1 MLRLART
8 GSTGLPICR
17 LLKRTLQVPYTAT
30 RLYALSA
37 ITAPLI
43 SSSAVQLQP
52 TRWYGSKK
60 KGGKKSKKDEDD
72 AEQFPLD
79 QDPVDMDKMSQRMQ
93 AQVEWFTSELRSM
106 RAGRANPGILSRVRV
121 NFKGGSAMIT
131 DLALVTVKDAHTLLV
146 IPNNPDEQSAIEAS
160 VRNAGLGLNPR
171 ADKNAVLVPVPK
183 TTKES
188 REKLVKDLAGTAE
201 KVRVHIRKHRQDA
214 MKQLKAAVK
223 AGLPKDETK
232 TWEKSVQTETDKHI
246 NQVDELLKAKSREIE
261 RG

>member
-1 MLRLART
+1 MLRLARISST
-8 GSTGLPICR
+8 GSPARC
-17 LLKRTLQVPYTAT
+17 LLKRTLQISYAATRPYT
-30 RLYALSA
+30 LSTIA
-37 ITAPLI
+37 VSPK
-43 SSSAVQLQP
+43 SSAFQLQSI
-52 TRWYGSKK
+52 RSYGSKK
-60 KGGKKSKKDEDD
+60 KGGKKSKKEEEEDV
-72 AEQFPLD
+72 EQFPPD
-79 QDPVDMDKMSQRMQ
+79 RDPVDMDKMNQRMQ

-121 NFKGGSAMIT
+121 NFKGGSAMLS

-146 IPNNPDEQSAIEAS
+146 IPNNPDEQEAIEAS
-160 VRNAGLGLNPR
+160 IRNAGLGLNPR

-188 REKLVKDLAGTAE
+188 REKLIKDLAGTAE

-223 AGLPKDETK
+223 AGLPKDESK

-246 NQVDELLKAKSREIE
+246 HQVDELLKAKSREIE